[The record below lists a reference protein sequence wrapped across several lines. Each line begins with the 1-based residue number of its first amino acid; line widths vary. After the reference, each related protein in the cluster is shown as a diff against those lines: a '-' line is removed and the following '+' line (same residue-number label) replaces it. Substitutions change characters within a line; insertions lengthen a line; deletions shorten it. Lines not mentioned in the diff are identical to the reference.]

1 MMKSALMGKQQGM
14 SLIGWLFVLAIFG
27 FIGLF
32 ALRLA
37 PLYFD
42 YYTIKDVVEDVA
54 GEVHNDN
61 VSKIQLWKSLS
72 KRLNVNYIDYITSDD
87 LSVLRNKTG
96 THIVLEYKKMEH
108 FLANIDLVVTFTC
121 QSKVR

>member
-1 MMKSALMGKQQGM
+1 MKPVSIYNQQGM
-14 SLIGWLFVLAIFG
+14 SLVSWLIVLSMLG

-32 ALRLA
+32 VLRLA

-54 GEVHNDN
+54 GEIHNDS
-61 VSKIQLWKSLS
+61 VSKIQVWKKLS

-87 LSVLRNKTG
+87 LSMIRDKTG
-96 THIVLEYKKMEH
+96 THITLDYKKMEH
-108 FLANIDLVVTFTC
+108 FMGNIDLVVNFST
-121 QSKVR
+121 QAKVR